1 MTEKHK
7 RAATLEH
14 VPLAFILVMGLLL
27 IALGWLGWL
36 LLAQDRSLQQ
46 ERERQRVD
54 RAADHVLQ
62 ALDQRI
68 VSIHD
73 RLDEMARALAG
84 SANADVVAALEEH
97 RDSMIAVHMTPAS
110 LTVVPGMALHYVPP
124 AYQKR
129 APTGPWAEADRL
141 EFARNDLA
149 GAMQELEPL
158 LASSES
164 WVRAGARARL
174 GRIRNRMGDTDGA
187 LEDFARLVEY
197 DSDFVETVPAPWLA
211 HYARSS
217 IFAAT
222 GEAAALSAEAQ
233 RLAALL
239 HQGGRR
245 VSKSTY
251 SFYAQAANRWLGEN
265 PNVQSEV
272 PLTRPVSETL
282 AELRL
287 VFEEW
292 QRGLG
297 APTGLR
303 LFGADRS
310 RQVVLWRI
318 AQTDLLGG
326 VLRLADFES
335 GPFQKLAEELAAT
348 GIGWSISEAG
358 GGRELLA
365 HGGPPLVA
373 PSTRS
378 TSLGDTALLVEA
390 FSTPEFS
397 PLEED
402 VLRRQLL
409 FAGLALILLVIL
421 ASTYFIFRA
430 LRREAEI
437 SALQKDF
444 VAAVSHE
451 FRTPLTAIRQLTE
464 MLASERYSDPDK
476 IPGYYRVLDR
486 ESSRLQRMV
495 EDLLDFGRMEAGA
508 KTYHP
513 ETLDMALLLSDI
525 MTEFRQEYELGS
537 DALDLETGA
546 DLDVRVDREALTR
559 AIWNLLDNAVK
570 YSSGEPQISVRARRV
585 DAHVVVEVSDEG
597 IGIEPE
603 DQQRVF
609 DKFVRGTS
617 ARRVQTKGT
626 GLGLAMVRKI
636 IEDHGGAIRLRSTVG
651 EGTTLTVHLKAV
663 DAK

>member
-1 MTEKHK
+1 MTEKPN
-7 RAATLEH
+7 RVATLEH
-14 VPLAFILVMGLLL
+14 MPLAFILVMGLLL

-54 RAADHVLQ
+54 LAADHVLQ

-68 VSIHD
+68 VSIHG

-84 SANADVVAALEEH
+84 SANSDVAAALGEH

-110 LTVVPGMALHYVPP
+110 LTVVPGTALHYVPP
-124 AYQKR
+124 AFHRR
-129 APTGPWAEADRL
+129 APAGPWAEADRL
-141 EFARNDLA
+141 EFARNDSA
-149 GAMQELEPL
+149 GAMRVLEPL

-164 WVRAGARARL
+164 WVRAGARTRL
-174 GRIRNRMGDTDGA
+174 GRIRNRIGDTDGA
-187 LEDFARLVEY
+187 LHDYARLAEY

-222 GEAAALSAEAQ
+222 GEAAALSAEAE

-239 HQGGRR
+239 HQGGHR

-265 PNVQSEV
+265 PKAQPEV
-272 PLTRPVSETL
+272 PLTRPVSEAL
-282 AELRL
+282 AELRFI
-287 VFEEW
+287 FEEW
-292 QRGLG
+292 QRGHG
-297 APTGLR
+297 APFGVR
-303 LFGADRS
+303 LFGPDGS
-310 RQVVLWRI
+310 RLVVLWRI

-326 VLRLADFES
+326 LLRLADFES
-335 GPFQKLAEELAAT
+335 DPFQKLAEDLAAT

-358 GGRELLA
+358 GGRVLVA
-365 HGGPPLVA
+365 HGGPPLAA
-373 PSTRS
+373 PSTRT

-397 PLEED
+397 PLPED
-402 VLRRQLL
+402 ILRRRLL
-409 FAGLALILLVIL
+409 LAGLALILLVIL
-421 ASTYFIFRA
+421 ASTYFTFRA

-437 SALQKDF
+437 SALQADF
-444 VAAVSHE
+444 VSAVSHE
-451 FRTPLTAIRQLTE
+451 FRTPLTSIRQLTE

-476 IPGYYRVLDR
+476 IPGYYRILDR

-513 ETLDMALLLSDI
+513 ETLDMALLLPDI
-525 MTEFRQEYELGS
+525 MTEFRQEYELDP
-537 DALDLETGA
+537 DALQLETGA
-546 DLDVRVDREALTR
+546 DLYVRIDRGALTR

-570 YSSGEPQISVRARRV
+570 YSSGKPRISVRARRV

-609 DKFVRGTS
+609 EKFVRGAS

-636 IEDHGGAIRLRSTVG
+636 IEDHGGTIQLRSTVG
-651 EGTTLTVHLKAV
+651 EGSTLTVSLEAV
-663 DAK
+663 DGK